1 MLFSFFVRFKLLS
14 CGRNYTIFMNRATP
28 EQKEGKEKEREKAAL
43 SMAGF
48 PDAIAEPVYLIADL
62 AV

>member
-1 MLFSFFVRFKLLS
+1 MLFSFFVKFKLLS
-14 CGRNYTIFMNRATP
+14 CGRNYTIFMNRRLP
-28 EQKEGKEKEREKAAL
+28 NKRKEKEREKAAL

>member
-1 MLFSFFVRFKLLS
+1 
-14 CGRNYTIFMNRATP
+14 MNRATP